1 MRMAGRMG
9 GQKVKVQNLE
19 ILKIVGEK
27 NLVLVTGSVPGA
39 NNSYVVVEK

>member
-1 MRMAGRMG
+1 MAGRMG

-19 ILKIVGEK
+19 ILKIVEDK
-27 NLVLVTGSVPGA
+27 NLVLVTGSVPGS